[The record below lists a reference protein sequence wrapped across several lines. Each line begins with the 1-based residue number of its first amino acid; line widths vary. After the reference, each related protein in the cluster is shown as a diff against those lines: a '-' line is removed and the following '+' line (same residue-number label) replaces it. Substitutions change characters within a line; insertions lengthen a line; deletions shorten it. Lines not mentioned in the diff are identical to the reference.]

1 MASTYNYLGIEKMAT
16 GENAGTWG
24 TKTNTNLDIIQQAA
38 SGYHSQSVNLG
49 GAGANTTALLMTD
62 GDATSTTDSL
72 TNAARNQVIKL
83 TAAITGN
90 KIVTF
95 PTDTEGLKVVFN
107 GTTGGYTVQLKGAS
121 DTGSGTTFA
130 TDDKGKKLVYM
141 NGTDLIEVNI
151 AGDVTASSTTTFTNK
166 TFTAPKYADGG
177 YVADANG
184 NENLVWGT
192 TTSAVNEFKM
202 TNAATGNG
210 PTLSSQ
216 GGDAAVDINITPKG
230 TGDVVLA
237 GDTVKVGDSGAAA
250 TLTSNGAGTLT
261 ITTGGATDLE
271 LNTNSGS
278 SSSKIVITDAAGGD
292 VTVTPDTTGS
302 FIIAGN
308 STQGGTL
315 KLYEDSDTGTNYAGF
330 RAGNLT
336 EDTLYTLPLA
346 DAGTSGDA
354 LTSNASGVLSWTT
367 MSGGTSWQAIDTTG
381 FTAVAGEGYFCNTT
395 SGAFTATLPASPS
408 LGDEVSIIDYAG
420 TFDTN
425 NLTVGRNSEPIQG
438 SAADLTVAIERAAFT
453 LVYVDGTQGWLLK
466 DK

>member
-38 SGYHSQSVNLG
+38 SGYHSQTIAG
-49 GAGANTTALLMTD
+49 GAQTTALLMTD
-62 GDATSTTDSL
+62 GDATSTADSL
-72 TNAARNQVIKL
+72 TNAARNMVLEL
-83 TAAITGN
+83 TGTITGN
-90 KIVTF
+90 QIVTF
-95 PTDTEGLKVVFN
+95 PTATEGLKVVFN
-107 GTTGGYTVQLKGAS
+107 NTSGSYTVQLKGAS
-121 DTGSGTTFA
+121 DSGSGTTFA
-130 TDDKGKKLVYM
+130 TGDKGKKFVYM
-141 NGTDLIEVNI
+141 SGTDLVEIVT
-151 AGDVTASSTTTFTNK
+151 GTVTADSTTTFTNK

-184 NENLVWGT
+184 NENLVWGAT
-192 TTSAVNEFKM
+192 GSAVNEFKIA
-202 TNAATGNG
+202 NAATGNG
-210 PTLSSQ
+210 PTLSSVSTS
-216 GGDAAVDINITPKG
+216 GTDSNIDINITPAG

-308 STQGGTL
+308 ATQGGTL

-381 FTAVAGEGYFCNTT
+381 FTAVAGEGYFCDTT
-395 SGAFTATLPASPS
+395 SAAFTATLPASPS
-408 LGDEVSIIDYAG
+408 LGDEVTLVDYAG

-438 SAADLTVAIERAAFT
+438 SAADLTVAVERAAFT